1 MQVSK
6 LILAITGD
14 RKVLVWHD
22 VNLSAEK
29 SSRLKKLTCGF
40 GHVSEVA
47 FTMCGNPNKVISTD
61 NLPQLTFR
69 FISPA

>member
-29 SSRLKKLTCGF
+29 SSRLKELARGF

-69 FISPA
+69 FISPE